1 VTADPWP
8 GTLHG
13 AHHDRSALA
22 PAPRRAPTELGRLSP
37 ESIRHSAGEHRLTEN
52 EVFGVVSFH
61 KTLSGAAGGERP

>member
-13 AHHDRSALA
+13 AHD
-22 PAPRRAPTELGRLSP
+22 
-37 ESIRHSAGEHRLTEN
+37 SAGEHRLTEN